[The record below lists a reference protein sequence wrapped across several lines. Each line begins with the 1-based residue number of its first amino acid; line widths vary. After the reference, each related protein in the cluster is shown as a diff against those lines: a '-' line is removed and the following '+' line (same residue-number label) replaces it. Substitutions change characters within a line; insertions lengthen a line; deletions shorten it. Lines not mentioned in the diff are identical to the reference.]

1 MSADHSKIASERSNP
16 EALAVDSEAEKTAR
30 ALLEPGT
37 DGKANEVDAFTSFF
51 ESSPDP
57 VLLFSPSG
65 EIVAK
70 NDRAMIFWDGDD
82 SFLPRSLIHE
92 VTRSGQSGA
101 SFRHSKKEQ
110 IIEIHTIRGP
120 RFFLPTTFNLLPASK
135 TGNTPS
141 QLIAC
146 ILKDETEWARSEN
159 IRNNLLSSIHHE
171 LNTPLTSARVAL
183 YLLAEQQVGTLNEVQ
198 TELVGRAKEDLDREI
213 ATIQNVLAL
222 MRSDS
227 IGSSHAQT
235 SGEAVH
241 LHELLDEAMLEMREL
256 TDSLRLTVNR
266 FFCDAAP
273 QIRMKRETLH
283 LIIKQIFS
291 CIIKHVAKEAVIDVV
306 TLVQENDCYLKLI
319 SSDPALVEALPD
331 NLFALPIE
339 SKDMRRVQ
347 CVDLGLRVAQEIVQ
361 EHGGTVNATQNPE
374 AAVLTLSFPCSHR
387 PKN

>member
-1 MSADHSKIASERSNP
+1 MRPDHSKMTSKQLSSDTLP
-16 EALAVDSEAEKTAR
+16 VDGEAAQTAQ

-37 DGKANEVDAFTSFF
+37 GGNGKETHAFTSFF
-51 ESSPDP
+51 ENSPDP

-70 NDRAMIFWDGDD
+70 NDRAMIFWDGDN
-82 SFLPRSLIHE
+82 SFLPPSLIQE
-92 VTRSGQSGA
+92 VTRSGETGA
-101 SFRHSKKEQ
+101 PFQHSKREQ
-110 IIEIHTIRGP
+110 IIKIQTIRGP
-120 RFFLPTTFNLLPASK
+120 RFFLPTIFTLLPAAK

-146 ILKDETEWARSEN
+146 ILKDETDWARSEN

-227 IGSSHAQT
+227 IGSSHPET

-241 LHELLDEAMLEMREL
+241 LHELLDEAMLEMRDL

-266 FFCDAAP
+266 FFCDEAP

-283 LIIKQIFS
+283 LIIKQVFS
-291 CIIKHVAKEAVIDVV
+291 CIIKHVEKEAVIDVV
-306 TLVQENDCYLKLI
+306 TLVKENRCYLKLI

-331 NLFALPIE
+331 NLFVLPIE
-339 SKDMRRVQ
+339 SKDMRRLQ
-347 CVDLGLRVAQEIVQ
+347 CVDLGLRVAQDIVQ
-361 EHGGTVNATQNPE
+361 EHGGTIDASRNPE
-374 AAVLTLSFPCSHR
+374 AAILTLRFPC
-387 PKN
+387 PETKV